1 MISLLQKTIVR
12 QWRELI
18 KTDLCLE
25 IPKGYYGRVAGRSGL
40 AIFKEIFLLNGNV
53 NSEYTRNLCVV
64 LFDLSNFT
72 YIVEIGNRI
81 GQFIVEK
88 RNDIK
93 LAEYNCLS

>member
-1 MISLLQKTIVR
+1 MISLLQKTIVP

-25 IPKGYYGRVAGRSGL
+25 IPKGYYGRVAGRSDL
-40 AIFKEIFLLNGNV
+40 AIFKEIFLFNGNV
-53 NSEYTRNLCVV
+53 NSEYTGSLCVV